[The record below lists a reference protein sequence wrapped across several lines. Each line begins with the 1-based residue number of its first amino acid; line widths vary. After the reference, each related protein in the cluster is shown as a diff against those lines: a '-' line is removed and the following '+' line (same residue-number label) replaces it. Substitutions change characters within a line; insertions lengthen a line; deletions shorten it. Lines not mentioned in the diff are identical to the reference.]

1 MTVWSL
7 PSWTRPISA
16 RPIQHR
22 MTRLV
27 LTLRDPD
34 HLVQEW
40 TSRSGVEEHTGRF
53 EFTRRR

>member
-1 MTVWSL
+1 MDATNLS
-7 PSWTRPISA
+7 STD
-16 RPIQHR
+16 QHR

-40 TSRSGVEEHTGRF
+40 TSTSGAEEHTGRF
-53 EFTRRR
+53 EFTRKR